1 MDLFYP
7 EGMNVAGELEV
18 HPALLGKSFMVL
30 VDKQAVENWLLHVVM
45 DRGVSCSLARI
56 LVSGPARRAVG
67 HWDRLVSGDRL
78 ESGVRLVS
86 GDRQSANQVVQIAR
100 QKSGGS

>member
-45 DRGVSCSLARI
+45 DRGISCALARI
-56 LVSGPARRAVG
+56 LVSG
-67 HWDRLVSGDRL
+67 
-78 ESGVRLVS
+78 
-86 GDRQSANQVVQIAR
+86 QSANQVVQIDR